1 MLRTAQCLGCFPD
14 VFFNQ
19 RSNLWIGTATVEL
32 DVSSLRRVIMAQCD
46 GGMRRR
52 DGFSAIK
59 KGRRSVERD
68 GPRLR
73 VRSYIWVVYVS
84 PERHAERDSDGV

>member
-46 GGMRRR
+46 GGMRRVSTSLR
-52 DGFSAIK
+52 PVVMEFS
-59 KGRRSVERD
+59 EHFH
-68 GPRLR
+68 LR
-73 VRSYIWVVYVS
+73 
-84 PERHAERDSDGV
+84 